1 LPKSFDILVVDDSPS
16 DGDIFQAA
24 LQEAAPGVTAH
35 WVDSGE
41 KAIRYLN
48 GNNGKGCPV
57 RLVFL
62 DWNMPLLN
70 GWETLRQIREGPNGK
85 VVPIVLLSSACGKA
99 DVKRA
104 YQSGANAY
112 FKKPMSFDEYI
123 DRLRMLVNH
132 WLRFAEL
139 PD

>member
-1 LPKSFDILVVDDSPS
+1 MPKSFDILVVDDSPS

-24 LQEAAPGVTAH
+24 LHEAAPGVTVH
-35 WVDSGE
+35 WLDSGE

-48 GNNGKGCPV
+48 GNSVECPV
-57 RLVFL
+57 RMIFL
-62 DWNMPLLN
+62 DWNMPVLN
-70 GWETLRQIREGPNGK
+70 GLETLRQLREGANGK
-85 VVPIVLLSSACGKA
+85 LVPIILLSSARNKA
-99 DVKRA
+99 DIKRA

-112 FKKPMSFDEYI
+112 FKKPMSFEEYI

-132 WLRFAEL
+132 WLHFAEL